1 MVKLN
6 FGNNIVFRG
15 FKKDR
20 QIVLRIITVQV
31 STKRVKRD
39 KLLPLN
45 RTIFSSYDAQS
56 SLDCVLLL
64 VGMKIF

>member
-31 STKRVKRD
+31 STKRAKRD
-39 KLLPLN
+39 KLLSLN